1 MSDVPCGCCCSC
13 CLLDGECHHP
23 KSVER
28 DIIDPFCTCDC
39 FPCRFVAKSWI
50 NIIEHAGV
58 VKNTSITK
66 HLPPQELSEKD
77 RWKVIDDYAYEY
89 ATMIGLT
96 DRWLDVLSYMEIKM
110 KDQIEENRNAVYSK
124 EDFIDGVFDDF
135 PRACYCDSDN
145 RRAVIIEDDIIED
158 DGEQHKLV

>member
-1 MSDVPCGCCCSC
+1 
-13 CLLDGECHHP
+13 
-23 KSVER
+23 
-28 DIIDPFCTCDC
+28 
-39 FPCRFVAKSWI
+39 
-50 NIIEHAGV
+50 V